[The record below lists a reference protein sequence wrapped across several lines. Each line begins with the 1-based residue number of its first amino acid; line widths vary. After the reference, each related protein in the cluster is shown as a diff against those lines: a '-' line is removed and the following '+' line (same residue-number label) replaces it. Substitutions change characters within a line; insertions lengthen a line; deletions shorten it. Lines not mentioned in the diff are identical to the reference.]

1 MDWNDVDAFCC
12 VLEHGGFTAAAKALA
27 RPKSSISASV
37 ARLESELGARL
48 LQRTTRR
55 VRATEAGESLYQ
67 DAAPMFQRL
76 REVRSNAAARGNAVA
91 GTLRIAAPY
100 EFGAHHLGTVAC
112 SMLARYPDLRIDLDV
127 EHGRVDPLDRS
138 YDIVFSYFDGALPD
152 SGRVARTVFSLKR
165 GIFAAPAL
173 LERYPKVRTPQDL
186 AELPA
191 IASPADAEWT
201 FGDAKG
207 NTHSVP
213 VRARMRSPNADVRRR
228 ATLEGLGVSRIVLT
242 FCEEHV
248 RRRRLQALLPDY
260 TCAPLR
266 IYALLPGRRLLPPKV
281 RMFLELLGASTP
293 SESV

>member
-12 VLEHGGFTAAAKALA
+12 VIEYGGFTAAAKALD

-37 ARLESELGARL
+37 ARLETQLGAQL

-76 REVRSNAAARGNAVA
+76 REVRSNAAARGSAVA

-100 EFGAHHLGTVAC
+100 EFGAHHLGAVAC
-112 SMLARYPDLRIDLDV
+112 AMLARYRDLRIDIDV
-127 EHGRVDPLDRS
+127 EHGRIDPLDRS
-138 YDIVFSYFDGALPD
+138 YDIVFSYYDGELPG
-152 SGRVARTVFSLKR
+152 SGRVARRVFELRR
-165 GIFAAPAL
+165 GIFASPAL
-173 LERYPKVRTPQDL
+173 LERYPRVKAPADL

-201 FGDAKG
+201 FTDAKG
-207 NTHSVP
+207 SHSVP

-248 RRRRLQALLPDY
+248 RRKLLQPVLTDY
-260 TCAPLR
+260 ACAPLR

-281 RMFLELLGASTP
+281 RVFLDLLDRKSG
-293 SESV
+293 SEPD